1 MKMLVLIL
9 GIFAIVCWVYFVQ
22 KAIEFFSFIQKELPR
37 LTTELGK
44 ITDELH
50 QLREGLKKD

>member
-1 MKMLVLIL
+1 MWVLIL

-50 QLREGLKKD
+50 QLRQGLKKD